1 MSDEDNYRLKDINEG
16 ISHNI
21 VTNDVEIDN
30 AYAKGDYAYSFSK
43 AQMIFSKISMFE
55 FDNKD
60 SIVLMEDNLEQY
72 FATLGGKPAN
82 EKDKIIIG
90 QMGYDLKF
98 LLKEYIKEIR
108 CACYSLGLWLKVF
121 RLNQDRDEQFSKE
134 TFGTHESLLE
144 QKKAELVELSSEELL
159 ALLNPKFVH
168 SIHSRMLINRGVK

>member
-1 MSDEDNYRLKDINEG
+1 MSDDESFRLKDINEG

-30 AYAKGDYAYSFSK
+30 AYAGTNYSYAFSK
-43 AQMIFSKISMFE
+43 AQMIYSKISMFE

-60 SIVLMEDNLEQY
+60 NIVLMEDNLEQY
-72 FATLGGKPAN
+72 FASLGGRPAD
-82 EKDKIIIG
+82 EKAQIEIG
-90 QMGYDLKF
+90 QMKYDLKF

-108 CACYSLGLWLKVF
+108 TACYALGLWLKVF

-134 TFGTHESLLE
+134 TFGTSESLLE

-159 ALLNPKFVH
+159 ALLNPKFIH
-168 SIHSRMLINRGVK
+168 SIHTRLLINKGVK